1 MQKTSSF
8 FVANSSI
15 QLVVDLCFRHT
26 EMYINDPAESYFA
39 DNAFGFNL
47 KNRPKFQELFRKLSG
62 DIISQY

>member
-1 MQKTSSF
+1 
-8 FVANSSI
+8 
-15 QLVVDLCFRHT
+15 
-26 EMYINDPAESYFA
+26 MYINEKAESYFA